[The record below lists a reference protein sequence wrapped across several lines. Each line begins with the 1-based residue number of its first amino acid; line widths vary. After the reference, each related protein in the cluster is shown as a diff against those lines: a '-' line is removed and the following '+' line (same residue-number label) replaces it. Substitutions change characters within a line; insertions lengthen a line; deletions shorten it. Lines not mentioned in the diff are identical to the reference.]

1 MATVIFQGDQ
11 YYIPFRIKRNGVV
24 VTPDNMD
31 EVKISFGGHIQ
42 KYPGELTFDGFENWL
57 YHLSADVSRSL
68 SGQTPAQ
75 VQTVKDGVIQHS
87 SKIFVEVDGSLFG
100 EVD

>member
-1 MATVIFQGDQ
+1 MTTVIFQGDQ

-42 KYPGELTFDGFENWL
+42 KHPGELTFDGFENWL

-68 SGQTPAQ
+68 SGQAPVQ
-75 VQTVKDGVIQHS
+75 VQTVKDGVVQHS
-87 SKIFVEVDGSLFG
+87 SKTFVDVDGSLFG
-100 EVD
+100 EGD

>member
-1 MATVIFQGDQ
+1 MTTVIFQGDQ

-24 VTPDNMD
+24 VTPDNVG
-31 EVKISFGGHIQ
+31 EVKISLGGHIQ
-42 KYPGELTFDGFENWL
+42 KYPGELVFDGFENWL

-68 SGQTPAQ
+68 TGQTPAQ

-87 SKIFVEVDGSLFG
+87 RKLFVDVDGSLF
-100 EVD
+100 EEED